1 MGQQQCLCAHAGG
14 RQRGFRAGMTAT
26 DDDDVKFCGKKHG
39 GFRTQSCARTYQ
51 RNVWAEL

>member
-1 MGQQQCLCAHAGG
+1 
-14 RQRGFRAGMTAT
+14 MTAT

-39 GFRTQSCARTYQ
+39 GFRTQDGARTYL